1 MMRCMA
7 RQSFIRY
14 FLKCPLR
21 TLRFRLLLSV
31 LIGYVAGG
39 FVQATVFSTAYA
51 PGHFHDRIT
60 NGIAGSVMGTVFFGF
75 GCCEFGNSVNY
86 WPYIALN
93 TAVVFCVWMVAGYF
107 RNATREDD

>member
-1 MMRCMA
+1 MA

-14 FLKCPLR
+14 VLKVPLR
-21 TLRFRLLLSV
+21 TLQIRLLISFA
-31 LIGYVAGG
+31 IGYVAGG

-60 NGIAGSVMGTVFFGF
+60 NGIAGSLMGTIFFGHA
-75 GCCEFGNSVNY
+75 CCELGNAVNY

-93 TAVVFCVWMVAGYF
+93 TVVFFCIWMVVGYL
-107 RNATREDD
+107 RDERRGDE